1 MGTLWP
7 MSLEPLKEALGRL
20 FHSRPVRI
28 TGMVLVGLS
37 LFVAL
42 AMVTSLLNGS
52 SRIVGSFGTH
62 LWGAMWRHS
71 GWLSLVIPLSGLIAG
86 VTLVTCWWR
95 RGVNM
100 LGTIALLVAGLL
112 GVFSLI
118 SPPNPERFI
127 GVTGERV
134 VSLMRSYLGSGG
146 CGILVV
152 VIAGSLILWLEADT
166 IFRRRR
172 PSKHPSSPPPHPA
185 PHAESVSDSHTIPS
199 HEEGGRDPIHR
210 PAPATERADHKP
222 ARKRFSLKK
231 KGKELR
237 LPPFSILSQPEKRG
251 LSKVD
256 TKRLEQQAVLLEEKL
271 KNFGVHGQVV
281 SIHSGPVVTMFE
293 FKPSPGI
300 KVSKIVNLSD
310 DIALSMKA
318 ESVRVVAPIA
328 GKGVVGI
335 EVPNPKREEVSF
347 FEIVSSSQF
356 TEASSLLTL
365 VMGKDIFGKPF
376 VADLAKMPHLLI
388 GGSTGSGKS
397 VGLNAMICS
406 LLFRCVPQ
414 QVKFIMVDPKMLEFS
429 VYNGIP
435 HLIAP
440 VITDPRQAA
449 AALNWAVNEMERR
462 YELLTQYG
470 IRGIE
475 RYNEMAE
482 EHLPYLVIV
491 IDELA
496 DLMMVAGKEVEGLIA
511 RLAQK
516 ARAAGIHLIVAT
528 QRPSV
533 DVITGLIKA
542 NFPCRLSY
550 KVISKVDSRTILDTM
565 GAEKLLGAGDAL
577 FLPPGSSN
585 LIRIHGAYISDD
597 EIENVASFWRAQGEP
612 NYDDEILSK
621 PVVEGSAE
629 LDDEDELYQEAVE
642 LVIQQ
647 GHASASMIQRY
658 LKIGYNRAARMIERM
673 ESEGIVGPSQ
683 GSKPREVLAN
693 PKQG

>member
-1 MGTLWP
+1 MAIGI
-7 MSLEPLKEALGRL
+7 S
-20 FHSRPVRI
+20 
-28 TGMVLVGLS
+28 
-37 LFVAL
+37 
-42 AMVTSLLNGS
+42 
-52 SRIVGSFGTH
+52 
-62 LWGAMWRHS
+62 
-71 GWLSLVIPLSGLIAG
+71 
-86 VTLVTCWWR
+86 LVTCRWR
-95 RGVNM
+95 RGVNTLM
-100 LGTIALLVAGLL
+100 SLLLL
-112 GVFSLI
+112 LTGVVGIFSLVM
-118 SPPNPERFI
+118 PPNPSRFI
-127 GVTGERV
+127 GTTGSTLSILLRKW
-134 VSLMRSYLGSGG
+134 LGTGG
-146 CGILVV
+146 CSVMLLVT
-152 VIAGSLILWLEADT
+152 AGCLVLWLEADA
-166 IFRRRR
+166 IFRSKREGK
-172 PSKHPSSPPPHPA
+172 PSASGPYSPA
-185 PHAESVSDSHTIPS
+185 PVREPN
-199 HEEGGRDPIHR
+199 EEPYRPVRREEPTPQRGEGAKQKVTKPIMSR
-210 PAPATERADHKP
+210 P
-222 ARKRFSLKK
+222 KRLFSSKK
-231 KGKELR
+231 KGTELQ
-237 LPPFSILSQPEKRG
+237 LPPLSLLSAPEKKG

-300 KVSKIVNLSD
+300 KVSKIVNLAD

-318 ESVRVVAPIA
+318 QSVRVVAPIA

-335 EVPNPKREEVSF
+335 EVPNPRREEVTF
-347 FEIVSSSQF
+347 GEIVSSQVF
-356 TEASSLLTL
+356 TDSASRLTL

-406 LLFRCVPQ
+406 LLFRCVPKR
-414 QVKFIMVDPKMLEFS
+414 VKFIMVDPKMLEFS

-440 VITDPRQAA
+440 VITDPKQAA
-449 AALNWAVNEMERR
+449 AALNWAVNEMEQR

-470 IRGIE
+470 MRGIE

-482 EHLPYLVIV
+482 EPLPYLVIV

-496 DLMMVAGKEVEGLIA
+496 DLMMVAGKEVETLIA

-550 KVISKVDSRTILDTM
+550 KVISKVDSRTILDNM

-585 LIRIHGAYISDD
+585 LIRIHGAYLSDE
-597 EIENVASFWRAQGEP
+597 EIERIASFWRTQGEP
-612 NYDDEILSK
+612 RYDDEIVSR
-621 PVVEGSAE
+621 PIVEGE
-629 LDDEDELYQEAVE
+629 GDFNEEDELYQEAVD
-642 LVIQQ
+642 LVVQQ

-673 ESEGIVGPSQ
+673 ETEGIVGPSQ
-683 GSKPREVLAN
+683 GSRPREVLTN
-693 PKQG
+693 SRQ

>member
-1 MGTLWP
+1 
-7 MSLEPLKEALGRL
+7 
-20 FHSRPVRI
+20 
-28 TGMVLVGLS
+28 MVIAGVSVFL
-37 LFVAL
+37 AL
-42 AMVTSLLNGS
+42 AMVASAMHKAPDLVGMLGSRLWASL
-52 SRIVGSFGTH
+52 
-62 LWGAMWRHS
+62 WRHG
-71 GWLSLVIPLSGLIAG
+71 GWLTLTIPLVG
-86 VTLVTCWWR
+86 VILGTTLVTCWWR
-95 RGVNM
+95 RGINL
-100 LGTIALLVAGLL
+100 LGSIFLLLAGVL
-112 GVFSLI
+112 GVFSLVV
-118 SPPNPERFI
+118 PPHLSRFI
-127 GVTGERV
+127 GATGAGT
-134 VSLMRSYLGSGG
+134 SILLRSWLGTGG
-146 CGILVV
+146 CSILLL
-152 VIAGSLILWLEADT
+152 VIAGCLVLWLEADT
-166 IFRRRR
+166 IFRRKDRVKKGSPESYQLPPVREDDGEWKEPGVSPRSSHDDQGERVRDLKR
-172 PSKHPSSPPPHPA
+172 PEPEPVRQKERQPSRSK
-185 PHAESVSDSHTIPS
+185 
-199 HEEGGRDPIHR
+199 
-210 PAPATERADHKP
+210 KM
-222 ARKRFSLKK
+222 FSLKK
-231 KGKELR
+231 KGKEPQ
-237 LPPFSILSQPEKRG
+237 LPPFSLLAAPEKRG

-256 TKRLEQQAVLLEEKL
+256 TKRLEQHAVLLEEKL
-271 KNFGVHGQVV
+271 KNFGVSGQVV

-300 KVSKIVNLSD
+300 KVSKIVNLAD

-318 ESVRVVAPIA
+318 QSVRVVAPIA

-335 EVPNPKREEVSF
+335 EVPNPKREGVNFS
-347 FEIVSSSQF
+347 EIVTSHTFADAHSF
-356 TEASSLLTL
+356 LTL

-406 LLFRCVPQ
+406 LLFRCVPGK
-414 QVKFIMVDPKMLEFS
+414 VKFIMVDPKMLEFS

-440 VITDPRQAA
+440 VITDPKQAA
-449 AALNWAVNEMERR
+449 SALNWAVNEMERR

-475 RYNEMAE
+475 RYNELVE
-482 EHLPYLVIV
+482 DTLPYLVIV

-496 DLMMVAGKEVEGLIA
+496 DLMMVAGKEVETLIA

-533 DVITGLIKA
+533 DVVTGLIKA

-577 FLPPGSSN
+577 FLPPGTSE
-585 LIRIHGAYISDD
+585 LIRIHGAYLSDE
-597 EIENVASFWRAQGEP
+597 EIERIASFWRTQGEP
-612 NYDDEILSK
+612 QYDQEIVSK
-621 PVVEGSAE
+621 PVVEGGGD
-629 LDDEDELYQEAVE
+629 LDDEDDLYSEAVE
-642 LVIQQ
+642 LVVQQ

-673 ESEGIVGPSQ
+673 ESEGIVGPPQ

-693 PKQG
+693 PRQ

>member
-1 MGTLWP
+1 MR
-7 MSLEPLKEALGRL
+7 LEPIKAAISRIP
-20 FHSRPVRI
+20 HSRPLRI
-28 TGMVLVGLS
+28 AGMLIVGASLFMALALVAEALKHPGLVGSLGVKLWGFMWLHTAWLS
-37 LFVAL
+37 GAIPLMGL
-42 AMVTSLLNGS
+42 
-52 SRIVGSFGTH
+52 IVGI
-62 LWGAMWRHS
+62 
-71 GWLSLVIPLSGLIAG
+71 SLVSGR
-86 VTLVTCWWR
+86 WR
-95 RGVNM
+95 RGLN
-100 LGTIALLVAGLL
+100 LLIGTLLLLIAVV
-112 GVFSLI
+112 GVFSLTM
-118 SPPNPERFI
+118 PPNQERLI
-127 GVTGERV
+127 GTYG
-134 VSLMRSYLGSGG
+134 SKAALMLRSALGTGG
-146 CGILVV
+146 CSIMLLVV
-152 VIAGSLILWLEADT
+152 AGCLILWFEADAIFKKKEPERERLQERPQPYIPREEREMEEPEPQISNEKRDEEPLFRPQT
-166 IFRRRR
+166 ITKREKNKPKRKRLLPFTHSGKT
-172 PSKHPSSPPPHPA
+172 PQLPPISLLSPP
-185 PHAESVSDSHTIPS
+185 
-199 HEEGGRDPIHR
+199 
-210 PAPATERADHKP
+210 
-222 ARKRFSLKK
+222 
-231 KGKELR
+231 
-237 LPPFSILSQPEKRG
+237 EKNG

-256 TKRLEQQAVLLEEKL
+256 TKRLEQQAMLLEEKL
-271 KNFGVHGQVV
+271 KNFGVHGKVV

-300 KVSKIVNLSD
+300 KVSKIVNLAD

-318 ESVRVVAPIA
+318 QSVRVVAPIA

-347 FEIVSSSQF
+347 AEIVSSHTF
-356 TEASSLLTL
+356 TEARSLLTL

-376 VADLAKMPHLLI
+376 VTDLSKMPHLLI

-406 LLFRCVPQ
+406 ILFRCMPQ

-449 AALNWAVNEMERR
+449 SALNWAVNEMERR

-470 IRGIE
+470 TRGIE
-475 RYNEMAE
+475 RYNEIAE
-482 EHLPYLVIV
+482 DSLPYIVIV

-496 DLMMVAGKEVEGLIA
+496 DLMMVAGKEVETLIA

-577 FLPPGSSN
+577 FLPPGTSD
-585 LIRIHGAYISDD
+585 LIRIHGAYISDE
-597 EIENVASFWRAQGEP
+597 EIERVASFWRAQGEP
-612 NYDDEILSK
+612 QYDQEIISK
-621 PVVEGSAE
+621 PVVESGE
-629 LDDEDELYQEAVE
+629 GLDEEDELYQEAVE

-673 ESEGIVGPSQ
+673 EAEGIVGPPQ

-693 PKQG
+693 PRQ